1 MPADAQ
7 LNLLKQILKNLRF
20 PDRLDA
26 HPWVSSLTVQE
37 AVAQDP
43 VLWGKGPGTQLA
55 LTMGKLFRQ
64 MIPATPPQG
73 GKRLDTRWGR
83 FGILAANYFAPLLFG
98 RMYPRTLREAWRR
111 IDQAILLFVYDMPAD
126 QLKPEQVQ
134 AYQLVVDEPDFAA
147 NSTISDWHRGGLQDL
162 LDLFLNQENH
172 LSLSLGKS
180 SPILN
185 EKNANRSQQDKRV
198 KHQQKGTFSNLKK
211 SFWKWGNYL
220 ALTALLLA
228 LIFAAFK
235 GWQIYQMV
243 KAVKADISQL
253 EQVKPASFDADTLN
267 QIGPLLDKTHQDI
280 HVLQV
285 QVFPWL
291 WLTDRLGWIPVYGG
305 DLQYTG
311 DLLETASDLTDSA
324 RQTLEIAKPVW
335 AAMQQNGQD
344 IKATALT
351 QMLLDAQPSLL
362 QAQFTLHQAMQARQ
376 RIIPERLSS
385 KNQSLIPRL
394 DSYLTAMDEAL
405 SLALAVPDVLGGGNS
420 GPKTY
425 LILIQ
430 NEDELRP
437 TGGFITS
444 VAKAVVWKGN
454 LLDLSIVDSYAVD
467 DKTKPY
473 PVAPW
478 QLQSFM
484 NIPVLTF
491 RDSNWFVDYPTTVQ
505 WAEYLYAYTN
515 SYSVNGV
522 IAIDQHVLKTLLSV
536 TGPVF
541 VSDLDVTITSQNV
554 EEVMRSQKIPPPPQ
568 YRDPDWYRKIFMR
581 GMASAI
587 LERVMSGKGIS
598 WKQMLDAML
607 GELNQ
612 RHILVQLD
620 NPLLSSLLSERG
632 WDGAVQRTDGDFLM
646 AVETNVGYNKT
657 NAVVKRSMDYDVN
670 LTDLSNPSSNLTVS
684 YTNNAVG
691 SSGLCQQWLGGIDQ
705 TSLAYWYPIERCYY
719 NYLRVYLPAGTQLT
733 GATPEPV
740 TRDEM
745 VLLDQDVPARV
756 DVLNEQLRGLQGFGT
771 LLVVPIGQSL
781 QTSFQFRLPIGIVAK
796 ILGSNNYVYQLKIQK
811 QPGIVSAPVT
821 FRLHLPNGA
830 KVISALPP
838 PAVQDGSNLLFQSDL
853 MEDLHVQVQFR
864 P

>member
-1 MPADAQ
+1 MQADAQ
-7 LNLLKQILKNLRF
+7 LDLLKQILKNLHF

-26 HPWVSSLTVQE
+26 HPWVNSLTVRE
-37 AVAQDP
+37 AIARDAS
-43 VLWGKGPGTQLA
+43 LARKSPGAQLA
-55 LTMGKLFRQ
+55 LTVGELFRQ
-64 MIPATPPQG
+64 MLPATPPQD

-111 IDQAILLFVYDMPAD
+111 IDQAILLFVYGKTSD
-126 QLKPEQVQ
+126 QLTLEQIQ
-134 AYQLVVDEPDFAA
+134 AYRLVGDEWNFAA

-162 LDLFLNQENH
+162 LDLLLNQENH
-172 LSLSLGKS
+172 LSLSLGKP

-185 EKNANRSQQDKRV
+185 EKNANRSKQNMQV
-198 KHQQKGTFSNLKK
+198 KNQQKGIFSNLKK
-211 SFWKWGNYL
+211 NLGKWGKYL

-228 LIFAAFK
+228 LIFVTLK

-243 KAVKADISQL
+243 MVVKADIGQL
-253 EQVKPASFDADTLN
+253 KQVKPASFDADALN
-267 QIGPLLDKTHQDI
+267 QIGPVLNKTHQDI
-280 HVLQV
+280 NALQLQV
-285 QVFPWL
+285 SPWL

-324 RQTLEIAKPVW
+324 RQTLEIAKPIW
-335 AAMQQNGQD
+335 DAMQQNGQD

-362 QAQFTLHQAMQARQ
+362 QAQSTLHKAMQARQ

-385 KNQSLIPRL
+385 TNQSLITRL
-394 DSYLTAMDEAL
+394 DSYLTAMDETL
-405 SLALAVPDVLGGGNS
+405 SLALAVPDVLGASNS

-467 DKTKPY
+467 DVTKPY

-598 WKQMLDAML
+598 WKQMLNAMV

-620 NPLLSSLLSERG
+620 NSLVSRLLSERG

-646 AVETNVGYNKT
+646 VVDTNVGYNKT
-657 NAVVKRSMDYDVN
+657 NAVVNRNIDYDVN

-684 YTNNAVG
+684 YTNNAAG
-691 SSGLCQQWLGGIDQ
+691 PSGLCDQRPGGIDK
-705 TSLAYWYPIERCYY
+705 TSLAYWYPIDRCYY

-733 GATPEPV
+733 GATPRPV

-745 VLLDQDVPARV
+745 VMLDQDVPARV
-756 DVLNEQLRGLQGFGT
+756 DVLKEQVHGLQGFGT
-771 LLVVPIGQSL
+771 LMVVPIGQSL
-781 QTSFQFRLPIGIVAK
+781 QTSFQFRLPIGIVTK
-796 ILGSNNYVYQLKIQK
+796 NPGLNNYVYQLKIQK
-811 QPGIVSAPVT
+811 QPGIVSTPVT
-821 FRLHLPNGA
+821 FRLHLANGA
-830 KVISALPP
+830 KVISALPS
-838 PAVQDGSNLLFQSDL
+838 AVQDGSNLLFKSDL
-853 MEDLHVQVQFR
+853 MENFFVQVQFQ